1 MNKVKFFYKY
11 PIDVDIDTDREV
23 NVYIDEFDTTH
34 VRDGEIRIVITDEPL
49 KSTFFHLTECYS
61 NSYTRLLTFHESILA
76 NNDKAIL
83 FHSSGARPWIK
94 HYESPNK
101 AFSVSALVGGKD
113 EPRMTGYALRHE
125 LWYAQWRITTPKDFY
140 LSSHSV
146 WRKVDYKGQKVLGN
160 DKTPL
165 FDSMFH
171 IAIENIPIQDYFTEK
186 ILDCFRSYTVPIY
199 VGCKNIEDYFNID
212 GIIRVNS
219 LDEIVDACNNLTP
232 DVYEKMKP
240 AMEDNY
246 NRSLKWSSYED
257 RVKQAILDIISK

>member
-11 PIDVDIDTDREV
+11 PIDVDIDTDKNV

-34 VRDGEIRIVITDEPL
+34 VAQGEVRIVITDEPL

-61 NSYTRLLTFHESILA
+61 NSYTKLLTFHESILA
-76 NNDKAIL
+76 NNSKAIL
-83 FHSSGARPWIK
+83 FHSSGARPWVK
-94 HYESPNK
+94 HYEAPEK
-101 AFSVSALVGGKD
+101 RFEVSALVGGKD
-113 EPRMTGYALRHE
+113 EPKMTGYALRHE
-125 LWYAQWRITTPKDFY
+125 LWHAQWQINTPKNFF
-140 LSSHSV
+140 LSSHSK
-146 WRKVDYKGQKVLGN
+146 WKKVDYRGQKILGD

-171 IAIENIPIQDYFTEK
+171 IAIENTPIKHYFTEK

-199 VGCKNIEDYFNID
+199 VGCTNIDEYFNPE

-219 LDEIVDACNNLTP
+219 LDEIIDTCNRITP
-232 DVYEKMKP
+232 STYEKMKP

-246 NRSLKWSSYED
+246 NRSLRWSSYED
-257 RVKQAILDIISK
+257 RVRDAIIDIIK